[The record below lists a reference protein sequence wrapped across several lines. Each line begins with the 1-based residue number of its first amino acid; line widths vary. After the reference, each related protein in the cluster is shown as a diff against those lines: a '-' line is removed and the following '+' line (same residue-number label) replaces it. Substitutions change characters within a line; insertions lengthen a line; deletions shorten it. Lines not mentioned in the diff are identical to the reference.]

1 MKHLLLTTIA
11 AVLLVCAGA
20 CTAFA
25 PVQFLNEKIDLCSKT
40 SVELKKLKNKENIEA
55 KTRIRFAAY
64 NVLFGLWAKPK
75 SIGEMFKQYDLDVI
89 CFNEVPN
96 GDWTAR
102 VGRVLGMDHVH
113 VGKVSSA
120 NHRNKYKSI
129 LCRFPL
135 FDKREVSATIVAT
148 DPLSDIAVIQIDSD
162 NLQEANPGNSTN
174 LQIGEWV
181 IAIGSPFG

>member
-1 MKHLLLTTIA
+1 MYC
-11 AVLLVCAGA
+11 LVCG
-20 CTAFA
+20 
-25 PVQFLNEKIDLCSKT
+25 QE
-40 SVELKKLKNKENIEA
+40 
-55 KTRIRFAAY
+55 
-64 NVLFGLWAKPK
+64 PK

-135 FDKREVSATIVAT
+135 YDKSEVAINAKGWKPASLVSAKANIKGVPPNDLFTSHTGAT
-148 DPLSDIAVIQIDSD
+148 R
-162 NLQEANPGNSTN
+162 G
-174 LQIGEWV
+174 
-181 IAIGSPFG
+181 